1 MTEELSTLDRSQLQ
15 KLLQYAV
22 QVDPAAVLGK
32 VFKHIG
38 ESVISALLVCTPY
51 NTHSTEPCR
60 SVRRTEL
67 AFM

>member
-22 QVDPAAVLGK
+22 QVDPAAVLSK

-38 ESVISALLVCTPY
+38 ASVTSALLVCEWMLQ
-51 NTHSTEPCR
+51 HV
-60 SVRRTEL
+60 SVYSV
-67 AFM
+67 MQ